1 MTDIGITTRGIP
13 EAIAYINQVGY
24 MSQQKCAE
32 WIAHYIIGDEDGSTG
47 GEAWHG
53 LRHYPAFR
61 AWPGGQQYPQRTGKL
76 QRGWVASAAA
86 ANAWKISNA
95 VPYSKWVQGNDT
107 QTWRAKYGNWR
118 TISDIAS
125 TNIRGAIRFASQ
137 NLARLLKG
145 QG

>member
-1 MTDIGITTRGIP
+1 MALVPAVVVLAAAGLGGTAGHAAPG
-13 EAIAYINQVGY
+13 
-24 MSQQKCAE
+24 
-32 WIAHYIIGDEDGSTG
+32 HTG
-47 GEAWHG
+47 A
-53 LRHYPAFR
+53 
-61 AWPGGQQYPQRTGKL
+61 
-76 QRGWVASAAA
+76 AAA
-86 ANAWKISNA
+86 ANAWKITNA